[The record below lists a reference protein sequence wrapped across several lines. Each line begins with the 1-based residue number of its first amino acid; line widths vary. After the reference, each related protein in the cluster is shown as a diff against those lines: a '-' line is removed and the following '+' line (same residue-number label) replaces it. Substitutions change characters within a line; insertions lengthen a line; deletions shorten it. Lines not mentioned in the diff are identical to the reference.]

1 MIDTTTIET
10 SARIKKK
17 KKKKLVTQTETL
29 TRQVVE

>member
-1 MIDTTTIET
+1 MIDITTIET
-10 SARIKKK
+10 SARIKK